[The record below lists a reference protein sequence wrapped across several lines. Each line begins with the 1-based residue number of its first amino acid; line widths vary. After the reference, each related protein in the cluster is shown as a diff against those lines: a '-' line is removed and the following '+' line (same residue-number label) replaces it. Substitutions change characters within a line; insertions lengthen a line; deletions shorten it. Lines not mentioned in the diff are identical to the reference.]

1 MRQLDLLFRVAERL
15 DGFPRHIALHPCG
28 IVLASH
34 DLVERVPLE
43 RSANGH
49 RMIQADKDD
58 VELLGYLKLDILG
71 RADALVD
78 APRDRR
84 DRRAPPARRSTSSG
98 SRSTTSRPSS

>member
-1 MRQLDLLFRVAERL
+1 M
-15 DGFPRHIALHPCG
+15 
-28 IVLASH
+28 LASH

-71 RADALVD
+71 VRML
-78 APRDRR
+78 
-84 DRRAPPARRSTSSG
+84 SSM
-98 SRSTTSRPSS
+98 RHAFV